1 MIKRMIF
8 NIYKPVGWTSF
19 DVVKKIRGITKEK
32 KVGHAG
38 TLDPF
43 AGGVLIIGTNSDT
56 KKLGKISGTIKSYRA
71 VLQLGEE
78 TDTLDLDGKVIT
90 VKPVPTLDKNLVE
103 SVLKNFIGK
112 YKQIPPMYSAKKVN
126 GVRLYKLA
134 RKNKTINREPVEVNI
149 IDLTLNDIQDKQIDF
164 SVTCS
169 KGTYIRVLG
178 QEIAKKLGTEGHLT
192 QLQRIAVGDFVVQD
206 SIPLKE
212 FEAKW
217 MSTEH

>member
-1 MIKRMIF
+1 MIF
-8 NIYKPVGWTSF
+8 NIYKPIGWTSF
-19 DVVKKIRGITKEK
+19 DVVKKVRNITGKR
-32 KVGHAG
+32 KVGHGG

-43 AGGVLIIGTNSDT
+43 AVGVLIIATNSDT
-56 KKLGKISGTIKSYRA
+56 KKLGEISGSIKSYRA
-71 VLQLGEE
+71 VLQLGEQ
-78 TDTLDLDGKVIT
+78 TDTLDLDGKVIAS
-90 VKPVPTLDKNLVE
+90 KPVPTLDKNLVG
-103 SVLKNFIGK
+103 SVLNHFIGK

-149 IDLTLNDIQDKQIDF
+149 IDLTLNDIHDKQIDF

-192 QLQRIAVGDFVVQD
+192 KLQRIAVGDFVVQD

>member
-1 MIKRMIF
+1 MIF

-71 VLQLGEE
+71 ELQLGEE
-78 TDTLDLDGKVIT
+78 TDTLDLDGKVVNT
-90 VKPVPTLDKNLVE
+90 KPVPILDKDLIK
-103 SVLKNFIGK
+103 SVLKHFIGK

-149 IDLTLNDIQDKQIDF
+149 ID
-164 SVTCS
+164 
-169 KGTYIRVLG
+169 
-178 QEIAKKLGTEGHLT
+178 
-192 QLQRIAVGDFVVQD
+192 
-206 SIPLKE
+206 
-212 FEAKW
+212 
-217 MSTEH
+217 

>member
-1 MIKRMIF
+1 M
-8 NIYKPVGWTSF
+8 
-19 DVVKKIRGITKEK
+19 VKKVRNITGKR
-32 KVGHAG
+32 KVGHGG

-43 AGGVLIIGTNSDT
+43 AVGVLIIATNSDT
-56 KKLGKISGTIKSYRA
+56 KNLGEISGSIKSYRA
-71 VLQLGEE
+71 VLHLGEQ
-78 TDTLDLDGKVIT
+78 TDTLDLDGKVIASQ
-90 VKPVPTLDKNLVE
+90 PVPTLDKNLVE
-103 SVLKNFIGK
+103 SVLKHFIGK
-112 YKQIPPMYSAKKVN
+112 YKQIPPMYSAKKGN

-149 IDLTLNDIQDKQIDF
+149 IDLTLNDIHDKQIDF

-192 QLQRIAVGDFVVQD
+192 KLQRIAVGDFVVQD

>member
-1 MIKRMIF
+1 MIF

-71 VLQLGEE
+71 ELQLGEE
-78 TDTLDLDGKVIT
+78 TDTLDLDGKVVNT
-90 VKPVPTLDKNLVE
+90 KPVPILDKDSIK
-103 SVLKNFIGK
+103 SVLNHFIGK
-112 YKQIPPMYSAKKVN
+112 HKQIPPMYSAKKVN

-134 RKNKTINREPVEVNI
+134 RKNKTIHREPVEVNI

-192 QLQRIAVGDFVVQD
+192 KLQRIAVGDFVVQD

-212 FEAKW
+212 FEAKL

>member
-1 MIKRMIF
+1 MIF

-78 TDTLDLDGKVIT
+78 TDTLDLDGKVVNT
-90 VKPVPTLDKNLVE
+90 KPVPTLDKNLVE

-149 IDLTLNDIQDKQIDF
+149 IDLTLNDIQDKHIDF

>member
-1 MIKRMIF
+1 MIF

-71 VLQLGEE
+71 ELQLGEE
-78 TDTLDLDGKVIT
+78 TDTLDLDGKVVNT
-90 VKPVPTLDKNLVE
+90 KPVPILDKDLIK
-103 SVLKNFIGK
+103 SVLKHFIGK

-134 RKNKTINREPVEVNI
+134 RKNKTIDRAPVEVNI

-192 QLQRIAVGDFVVQD
+192 KLQRISVGDFVVQD

>member
-1 MIKRMIF
+1 M
-8 NIYKPVGWTSF
+8 V
-19 DVVKKIRGITKEK
+19 
-32 KVGHAG
+32 
-38 TLDPF
+38 
-43 AGGVLIIGTNSDT
+43 IGTNADT
-56 KKLGKISGTIKSYRA
+56 KILTEISGTIKSYRTI
-71 VLQLGEE
+71 LTLGEE
-78 TDTLDLDGKVIT
+78 TDTLDIDGKIINTCPVSILDEKK
-90 VKPVPTLDKNLVE
+90 VK
-103 SVLKNFIGK
+103 SVLNDFLGESE
-112 YKQIPPMYSAKKVN
+112 QVPPMYSAKKVN

-134 RKNKTINREPVEVNI
+134 RKNKTIDRVPVEVNI

>member
-1 MIKRMIF
+1 MIF

-103 SVLKNFIGK
+103 SVLNNFIGK
-112 YKQIPPMYSAKKVN
+112 YKQTPPMYSAKKIN

-134 RKNKTINREPVEVNI
+134 RKNITIDRAPVEVNI

-192 QLQRIAVGDFVVQD
+192 KLQRIAVGDFVVQD

>member
-1 MIKRMIF
+1 
-8 NIYKPVGWTSF
+8 
-19 DVVKKIRGITKEK
+19 
-32 KVGHAG
+32 VGHAG

-56 KKLGKISGTIKSYRA
+56 KILGKISGTIKSYRA

-78 TDTLDLDGKVIT
+78 TDTLDLDGKIIT

-192 QLQRIAVGDFVVQD
+192 KLQRISVGDFVVQD

>member
-1 MIKRMIF
+1 MCIRDR
-8 NIYKPVGWTSF
+8 YKPIGWTSF
-19 DVVKKIRGITKEK
+19 DVVKKVRNITGKR
-32 KVGHAG
+32 KVGHGG

-43 AGGVLIIGTNSDT
+43 AVGVLIIATNSDT
-56 KKLGKISGTIKSYRA
+56 KKLGEISGSIKSYRA
-71 VLQLGEE
+71 VLQLGEQ
-78 TDTLDLDGKVIT
+78 TDTLDLDGKVIAS
-90 VKPVPTLDKNLVE
+90 KPVPTLDKNLVE
-103 SVLKNFIGK
+103 SVLKHFIGK

-149 IDLTLNDIQDKQIDF
+149 IDLTLNDIHDKQIDF

-192 QLQRIAVGDFVVQD
+192 KLQRIAVGDFVIQD

>member
-1 MIKRMIF
+1 MIF

-103 SVLKNFIGK
+103 SVLNNFIGK
-112 YKQIPPMYSAKKVN
+112 YKQIPPMYSAKKIN

-134 RKNKTINREPVEVNI
+134 RKNITIDRAPVEVNI

>member
-1 MIKRMIF
+1 MIF

-78 TDTLDLDGKVIT
+78 TDTLDLDGKVVNT
-90 VKPVPTLDKNLVE
+90 KPVPILDKDLINANPFQNFDFPKLVKNLPKVF
-103 SVLKNFIGK
+103 VWKN
-112 YKQIPPMYSAKKVN
+112 
-126 GVRLYKLA
+126 
-134 RKNKTINREPVEVNI
+134 T
-149 IDLTLNDIQDKQIDF
+149 
-164 SVTCS
+164 
-169 KGTYIRVLG
+169 
-178 QEIAKKLGTEGHLT
+178 HL
-192 QLQRIAVGDFVVQD
+192 
-206 SIPLKE
+206 
-212 FEAKW
+212 
-217 MSTEH
+217 

>member
-1 MIKRMIF
+1 MIF

-78 TDTLDLDGKVIT
+78 TDTLDLDGKVVNT
-90 VKPVPTLDKNLVE
+90 KPVPILDKDLIK
-103 SVLKNFIGK
+103 SVLKHFIGK

-134 RKNKTINREPVEVNI
+134 RKNKTIDRAPVEVNI

-192 QLQRIAVGDFVVQD
+192 KLQRISVGDFVVQD

>member
-1 MIKRMIF
+1 MIF

-32 KVGHAG
+32 KVGHGG

-56 KKLGKISGTIKSYRA
+56 KKLGKISGAIKSYRA

>member
-1 MIKRMIF
+1 MIF

-71 VLQLGEE
+71 ELQLGEE
-78 TDTLDLDGKVIT
+78 TDTLDLDGKVVNT
-90 VKPVPTLDKNLVE
+90 KPVPILDKDLIK
-103 SVLKNFIGK
+103 SVLKHFIGK

-134 RKNKTINREPVEVNI
+134 RKNKTIDRAPVEVNI

-217 MSTEH
+217 TSTEH

>member
-1 MIKRMIF
+1 MIF

-103 SVLKNFIGK
+103 SVLNNFIGK

-134 RKNKTINREPVEVNI
+134 RKNITIDRKPVEVNI

>member
-1 MIKRMIF
+1 MIF

-32 KVGHAG
+32 KVGHGG

-103 SVLKNFIGK
+103 SVLNNFIGK

-134 RKNKTINREPVEVNI
+134 RKNITINREPVEVNI

>member
-1 MIKRMIF
+1 MIF

-103 SVLKNFIGK
+103 SVLNNFIGK

-192 QLQRIAVGDFVVQD
+192 KLQRISVGDFVVQD

>member
-1 MIKRMIF
+1 MIF

-32 KVGHAG
+32 KVGHGG

-134 RKNKTINREPVEVNI
+134 RKNKTIDRAPVEVNI

>member
-1 MIKRMIF
+1 MIF

-32 KVGHAG
+32 KVGHGG

-103 SVLKNFIGK
+103 SVLNNFIGK

>member
-1 MIKRMIF
+1 MIF

-103 SVLKNFIGK
+103 SVLNNFIGK
-112 YKQIPPMYSAKKVN
+112 YKQIPPMYSAKKIN

-134 RKNKTINREPVEVNI
+134 RKNKTIHREPVEVNI

-192 QLQRIAVGDFVVQD
+192 KLQRISVGDFVVQD

>member
-1 MIKRMIF
+1 MIF

-32 KVGHAG
+32 KVGHGG

-78 TDTLDLDGKVIT
+78 TDTMDLDGKVIT

-103 SVLKNFIGK
+103 SVLNNFIGK
-112 YKQIPPMYSAKKVN
+112 YKQIPPMYSAKKIN

-134 RKNKTINREPVEVNI
+134 RKNKTIDRKPVEVNI

>member
-1 MIKRMIF
+1 MIF

-56 KKLGKISGTIKSYRA
+56 KKLGKISGTIKSYQA

-103 SVLKNFIGK
+103 SVLNNFIGK
-112 YKQIPPMYSAKKVN
+112 YKQIPPMYSAKKIN

-134 RKNKTINREPVEVNI
+134 RKNITIDRAPVEVNI

-192 QLQRIAVGDFVVQD
+192 KLQRIAVGDFVVQD

>member
-1 MIKRMIF
+1 MIF
-8 NIYKPVGWTSF
+8 NIYKPIGWTSF
-19 DVVKKIRGITKEK
+19 DVVKKVRNITGKR
-32 KVGHAG
+32 KVGHGG

-43 AGGVLIIGTNSDT
+43 AVGVLIIATNSDT
-56 KKLGKISGTIKSYRA
+56 KKLGEISGSIKSYRA
-71 VLQLGEE
+71 VLQLGEQ
-78 TDTLDLDGKVIT
+78 TDTLDLDGKVIAS
-90 VKPVPTLDKNLVE
+90 KPVPTLDKNLVE
-103 SVLKNFIGK
+103 SVLKHFIGK

-149 IDLTLNDIQDKQIDF
+149 IDLTLNDIHD
-164 SVTCS
+164 S

-192 QLQRIAVGDFVVQD
+192 KLQRIAVGDFVVQD

>member
-1 MIKRMIF
+1 MIF
-8 NIYKPVGWTSF
+8 NIYKPIGWTSF
-19 DVVKKIRGITKEK
+19 DVVKKVRNITGEK
-32 KVGHAG
+32 KVGHGG

-43 AGGVLIIGTNSDT
+43 ACGVLIIATNSDT
-56 KKLGKISGTIKSYRA
+56 KKLGDISGSIKSYRA

-78 TDTLDLDGKVIT
+78 TDTLDLDGKVIN
-90 VKPVPTLDKNLVE
+90 VKPVPILDNNLIK
-103 SVLKNFIGK
+103 SVLKNFIGR

-134 RKNKTINREPVEVNI
+134 RKNKTVNRKPVDVNI
-149 IDLTLNDIQDKQIDF
+149 FDLKLNDIQDKQIDF

-192 QLQRIAVGDFVVQD
+192 PVSYTHLTLPTILLV
-206 SIPLKE
+206 
-212 FEAKW
+212 
-217 MSTEH
+217 

>member
-1 MIKRMIF
+1 MIF

-78 TDTLDLDGKVIT
+78 TDTLDLDGKVVNT
-90 VKPVPTLDKNLVE
+90 KPVPILDKDLIK
-103 SVLKNFIGK
+103 SVLNHFIGK
-112 YKQIPPMYSAKKVN
+112 RKQIPPMYSAKKVN

-134 RKNKTINREPVEVNI
+134 RKNKTIDRKPVEVNI

>member
-1 MIKRMIF
+1 MIF

-103 SVLKNFIGK
+103 SVLNNFIGK

-134 RKNKTINREPVEVNI
+134 RKNITINREPVEVNI

>member
-1 MIKRMIF
+1 MVDDSKNLKDKIFAYKGLGMI
-8 NIYKPVGWTSF
+8 GSA
-19 DVVKKIRGITKEK
+19 D
-32 KVGHAG
+32 
-38 TLDPF
+38 
-43 AGGVLIIGTNSDT
+43 IIGAAITGIFWLSIASLIDV
-56 KKLGKISGTIKSYRA
+56 KEY
-71 VLQLGEE
+71 GE
-78 TDTLDLDGKVIT
+78 LHYFMGIAGLAYVIT
-90 VKPVPTLDKNLVE
+90 L
-103 SVLKNFIGK
+103 IGT
-112 YKQIPPMYSAKKVN
+112 QNTVTVYSAKKIN

-134 RKNKTINREPVEVNI
+134 RKNKTIDRKPVEVNI

-192 QLQRIAVGDFVVQD
+192 KLQRIAVGDFVVQD

>member
-1 MIKRMIF
+1 MIF

-32 KVGHAG
+32 KVGHGG

-103 SVLKNFIGK
+103 SVLNHFIGK

>member
-1 MIKRMIF
+1 MIF

-56 KKLGKISGTIKSYRA
+56 KELGKISGTIKSYRA

-103 SVLKNFIGK
+103 SVLNNFIGK

-134 RKNKTINREPVEVNI
+134 RKKKTINREPVEVNI

-206 SIPLKE
+206 SMPLKE

>member
-1 MIKRMIF
+1 M
-8 NIYKPVGWTSF
+8 
-19 DVVKKIRGITKEK
+19 VKKVRNITGKR
-32 KVGHAG
+32 KVGHGG

-43 AGGVLIIGTNSDT
+43 AVGVLIIATNSDT
-56 KKLGKISGTIKSYRA
+56 KKLGEISGSIKSYRA
-71 VLQLGEE
+71 VLQLGEQ
-78 TDTLDLDGKVIT
+78 TDTLDLDGKVIAS
-90 VKPVPTLDKNLVE
+90 KPVPTLDKNLVE
-103 SVLKNFIGK
+103 SVLKHFIGK

-149 IDLTLNDIQDKQIDF
+149 IDLTLNDIHDKQIDF

-192 QLQRIAVGDFVVQD
+192 KLQRIAVGDFLIQD